1 MDFDFANYAYSG
13 LIGIFSAIIGM
24 CYPLMLQAIDRIDE
38 KYHVIRFV
46 ELFKEESVYGRFNR
60 LLLLSIAF
68 AVIDPFALYIMSG
81 ILWMQMLVLVSHTL
95 LVLVLLLHVVV
106 LYRLILIYDDPHQFY
121 EHLIKMSGDVVLEL
135 IDLAKYAAKREDTSL
150 YTASIQRVYEI
161 LLKNNAEKER

>member
-1 MDFDFANYAYSG
+1 
-13 LIGIFSAIIGM
+13 
-24 CYPLMLQAIDRIDE
+24 
-38 KYHVIRFV
+38 
-46 ELFKEESVYGRFNR
+46 
-60 LLLLSIAF
+60 
-68 AVIDPFALYIMSG
+68 MSG

-95 LVLVLLLHVVV
+95 LVLVLLLHVVA

>member
-1 MDFDFANYAYSG
+1 MDFDFSDYTYSG

-46 ELFKEESVYGRFNR
+46 ELFKEEVVYGRFNQ

-81 ILWMQMLVLVSHTL
+81 ILWMQMLVLVGHTL
-95 LVLVLLLHVVV
+95 LVLVLLLHVVA
-106 LYRLILIYDDPHQFY
+106 LYRLILIYDDPHLFY
-121 EHLIKMSGDVVLEL
+121 RHLIKDNRNFVLEL
-135 IDLAKYAAKREDTSL
+135 IDLAKYAAKREDVSL
-150 YTASIQRVYEI
+150 YNACIQRVYEI
-161 LLKNNAEKER
+161 LLKDDDKKE